1 MADYSIRDIARMAG
15 VSVGTVSRILNNAD
29 NVSDEMRRRT
39 LDVIRQVNYRDT
51 EHYQITKSFLNG
63 PERMMDV
70 LFAPEEE
77 GEP

>member
-51 EHYQITKSFLNG
+51 EHYQVTRRFLEN
-63 PERMMDV
+63 PEGMMER
-70 LFAPEEE
+70 LLRE
-77 GEP
+77 